1 MNSAKPGHTADRTR
15 RTPKVKRRKD
25 GAMLSGFNIA
35 IVVFFVAIYF
45 LSLLGLAL

>member
-1 MNSAKPGHTADRTR
+1 MRKA
-15 RTPKVKRRKD
+15 PKVRRRKD
-25 GAMLSGFNIA
+25 GAILSRFNIA